1 MFSIEIELKH
11 ILVIAAL
18 YIIIVIALGFAI
30 RVVPYSKDTLFAV
43 EFPYEGFSSIQPD
56 DLPKSSMEQFSEIAG
71 NSESTNC
78 KKVSGFNELY
88 CSPNYN
94 PPNNDKFSGTPG
106 GASGDSY
113 GLTNSMGK
121 LQLTKE
127 QIELLSSRGGNSRE
141 RKILPV
147 GK

>member
-1 MFSIEIELKH
+1 MFSIQIELKH
-11 ILVIAAL
+11 ILLIAAL
-18 YIIIVIALGFAI
+18 YIIIVIALGFAV
-30 RVVPYSKDTLFAV
+30 RVVPYSRDNLFAV

-56 DLPKSSMEQFSEIAG
+56 DMDQEPFSEI
-71 NSESTNC
+71 NEKRESADC

-106 GASGDSY
+106 GGSDNSY

-127 QIELLSSRGGNSRE
+127 QIELLSTRGGNSRE

>member
-1 MFSIEIELKH
+1 MFSIQIELKH

-18 YIIIVIALGFAI
+18 YIIIVIALGFAV
-30 RVVPYSKDTLFAV
+30 RVVPYSKDKLFAV
-43 EFPYEGFSSIQPD
+43 EFPYEGFDAIQQD
-56 DLPKSSMEQFSEIAG
+56 DLSKEPFSAIDG
-71 NSESTNC
+71 KSESADC

-88 CSPNYN
+88 CSPNHS

-106 GASGDSY
+106 GGSDNSF

-141 RKILPV
+141 RQLLTVSK
-147 GK
+147 

>member
-1 MFSIEIELKH
+1 MFSIQIELKH
-11 ILVIAAL
+11 ILLIAAL
-18 YIIIVIALGFAI
+18 YIIIVIALGFAV
-30 RVVPYSKDTLFAV
+30 RVVPYSKDNLFAV
-43 EFPYEGFSSIQPD
+43 EFPYEGFSSIQSD
-56 DLPKSSMEQFSEIAG
+56 DMEEEEPFSEM
-71 NSESTNC
+71 NEKHESADC

-106 GASGDSY
+106 GASDNSY

-127 QIELLSSRGGNSRE
+127 QIELLSTRGGNSRE
-141 RKILPV
+141 HKILPV
-147 GK
+147 SK

>member
-1 MFSIEIELKH
+1 MFSIQFELKH

-18 YIIIVIALGFAI
+18 YIIIVIALGFAV

-43 EFPYEGFSSIQPD
+43 EFPYEGFSSIQD
-56 DLPKSSMEQFSEIAG
+56 DADDEEPFSEM
-71 NSESTNC
+71 NENRESADC
-78 KKVSGFNELY
+78 KKVSGFNELF

-94 PPNNDKFSGTPG
+94 PQNNDKFSGTPG
-106 GASGDSY
+106 GASDNSY

-127 QIELLSSRGGNSRE
+127 QIELLSTRGGNSRE
-141 RKILPV
+141 RQLLTVSK
-147 GK
+147 

>member
-1 MFSIEIELKH
+1 MFSIQIELKH
-11 ILVIAAL
+11 ILLIAAL
-18 YIIIVIALGFAI
+18 YIIIVIALGFAV
-30 RVVPYSKDTLFAV
+30 RVVPYSKDNLFAV
-43 EFPYEGFSSIQPD
+43 EFPYEGFSSIQSD
-56 DLPKSSMEQFSEIAG
+56 VMEEEEPFSAIDG
-71 NSESTNC
+71 KSESADC
-78 KKVSGFNELY
+78 KKLSGFNELY

-106 GASGDSY
+106 GASDNSY

-127 QIELLSSRGGNSRE
+127 QIDLLSTRGGNSRE
-141 RKILPV
+141 RQLLAV

>member
-1 MFSIEIELKH
+1 MFTTEIELKH
-11 ILVIAAL
+11 IIVIVAL
-18 YIIIVIALGFAI
+18 YLIITIALSFTI
-30 RVVPYSKDTLFAV
+30 RVVPYSKDTMFAV
-43 EFPYEGFSSIQPD
+43 EFPYEGFALMPSTYVTEP
-56 DLPKSSMEQFSEIAG
+56 PMEPFSAIDEK
-71 NSESTNC
+71 SESSDC

-106 GASGDSY
+106 GASDNSY

-127 QIELLSSRGGNSRE
+127 QIALLSTRGGNSQE
-141 RKILPV
+141 HKILSV
-147 GK
+147 RK

>member
-1 MFSIEIELKH
+1 MFSIQIELKH

-18 YIIIVIALGFAI
+18 YIIIVIALGFAV
-30 RVVPYSKDTLFAV
+30 RVVPYSKDNLFAV
-43 EFPYEGFSSIQPD
+43 EFPYEGFSSIPSGD
-56 DLPKSSMEQFSEIAG
+56 MEEEEPFSEM
-71 NSESTNC
+71 NEKRESADC

-106 GASGDSY
+106 GASGNSF

-127 QIELLSSRGGNSRE
+127 QIQLLSTRGGNSQE
-141 RKILPV
+141 RQLLTVSK
-147 GK
+147 

>member
-1 MFSIEIELKH
+1 MFSIQIELKH

-18 YIIIVIALGFAI
+18 YIIIVIALGFAV
-30 RVVPYSKDTLFAV
+30 RVVPYSKDKLFAI
-43 EFPYEGFSSIQPD
+43 EFPYEGFDTIQQD
-56 DLPKSSMEQFSEIAG
+56 DLSKEPFSAIDG
-71 NSESTNC
+71 KSESADC

-106 GASGDSY
+106 GASDNSY

-127 QIELLSSRGGNSRE
+127 QIELLSTRGGNSRE
-141 RKILPV
+141 RQLLTVSK
-147 GK
+147 

>member
-1 MFSIEIELKH
+1 MFSIQIEFKH

-18 YIIIVIALGFAI
+18 YIIIVIALGFAV

-43 EFPYEGFSSIQPD
+43 EFPYEGFETS
-56 DLPKSSMEQFSEIAG
+56 LPEDMLSEEPFSAIDG
-71 NSESTNC
+71 KTESADC

-106 GASGDSY
+106 GASDNSY

-127 QIELLSSRGGNSRE
+127 QIELLSTRGGNSRE
-141 RKILPV
+141 RQLLTVSK
-147 GK
+147 

>member
-1 MFSIEIELKH
+1 MFSIQIELKH
-11 ILVIAAL
+11 ILLIAAL
-18 YIIIVIALGFAI
+18 YIIIVIALGFAV
-30 RVVPYSKDTLFAV
+30 RVVPYSKDNLFAV
-43 EFPYEGFSSIQPD
+43 EFPYEGFSSIQQD
-56 DLPKSSMEQFSEIAG
+56 DMEEEEPFSEM
-71 NSESTNC
+71 NEKHESADC

-106 GASGDSY
+106 GASENSY

-127 QIELLSSRGGNSRE
+127 QIELLSTRGGNSRE
-141 RKILPV
+141 RQLLTVSK
-147 GK
+147 

>member
-1 MFSIEIELKH
+1 MFSIQIELKH

-18 YIIIVIALGFAI
+18 YIIIVIALGFAV
-30 RVVPYSKDTLFAV
+30 RVVPYSKDKLFAV
-43 EFPYEGFSSIQPD
+43 EFPYEGFDTIQQD
-56 DLPKSSMEQFSEIAG
+56 DLSKEPFSAIDG
-71 NSESTNC
+71 KSESADC

-106 GASGDSY
+106 GASDNSY

-127 QIELLSSRGGNSRE
+127 QIELLSTRGGNSRE
-141 RKILPV
+141 RQLLTVSK
-147 GK
+147 

>member
-1 MFSIEIELKH
+1 MFSIQIELKH

-18 YIIIVIALGFAI
+18 YIIIVIALGFAV
-30 RVVPYSKDTLFAV
+30 RVVPYSKDNLFAV
-43 EFPYEGFSSIQPD
+43 EFPYEGFDSMQSD
-56 DLPKSSMEQFSEIAG
+56 DLYKEPFSAIDG
-71 NSESTNC
+71 KTESADC

-106 GASGDSY
+106 GGSDNSF

-121 LQLTKE
+121 LQLSKE
-127 QIELLSSRGGNSRE
+127 QIQLLSSRGGNSQE
-141 RKILPV
+141 RQLLTVSK
-147 GK
+147 

>member
-1 MFSIEIELKH
+1 MFTTEIELKH
-11 ILVIAAL
+11 IVVIVAL
-18 YIIIVIALGFAI
+18 YLLITIALSFTI
-30 RVVPYSKDTLFAV
+30 RVVPYSNDSLFAI
-43 EFPYEGFSSIQPD
+43 EFPYEGFAPNTYAQPQQ
-56 DLPKSSMEQFSEIAG
+56 EAFSAIDG
-71 NSESTNC
+71 KSESVEC

-106 GASGDSY
+106 GASDNSY

-127 QIELLSSRGGNSRE
+127 QIALLSTRGGNSQE
-141 RKILPV
+141 RQLLTVSK
-147 GK
+147 

>member
-1 MFSIEIELKH
+1 MFSIQIELKH

-18 YIIIVIALGFAI
+18 YIIIVIALGFAV

-43 EFPYEGFSSIQPD
+43 EFPYEGFSSMQQD
-56 DLPKSSMEQFSEIAG
+56 DLSEAFSAIDG
-71 NSESTNC
+71 KTESADC
-78 KKVSGFNELY
+78 KKVSGFNELF

-94 PPNNDKFSGTPG
+94 PQNNDKFSGTPG
-106 GASGDSY
+106 GASDNSY

-127 QIELLSSRGGNSRE
+127 QIELLSTRGGNSRE
-141 RKILPV
+141 HQLVTASK
-147 GK
+147 

>member
-1 MFSIEIELKH
+1 MFTIEIELKH
-11 ILVIAAL
+11 ILLIAAL
-18 YIIIVIALGFAI
+18 YLIIIIALSFAI

-43 EFPYEGFSSIQPD
+43 EFPYEGFTSTQPETE
-56 DLPKSSMEQFSEIAG
+56 PFSAIDEK
-71 NSESTNC
+71 SESADC

-88 CSPNYN
+88 CSPTYN

-127 QIELLSSRGGNSRE
+127 QIELLSTRGGNSQE
-141 RKILPV
+141 RKLLPV
-147 GK
+147 SK

>member
-1 MFSIEIELKH
+1 MFSIQIELKH
-11 ILVIAAL
+11 ILLIAAL
-18 YIIIVIALGFAI
+18 YIIIVIALGFAV
-30 RVVPYSKDTLFAV
+30 RVVPYSKDNLFAV

-56 DLPKSSMEQFSEIAG
+56 DMDQEPFSEI
-71 NSESTNC
+71 NEKHESADC

-106 GASGDSY
+106 GASDNSY
-113 GLTNSMGK
+113 VLTNSMGK

-127 QIELLSSRGGNSRE
+127 QIALLSTRGGNSQE
-141 RKILPV
+141 HKMLPV
-147 GK
+147 SK

>member
-18 YIIIVIALGFAI
+18 YIIIVIALGCAV

-43 EFPYEGFSSIQPD
+43 EFPYEGFDTIQPED
-56 DLPKSSMEQFSEIAG
+56 MLSEEPFSAIDG
-71 NSESTNC
+71 KTESADC
-78 KKVSGFNELY
+78 KKVSGFDELY

-106 GASGDSY
+106 GGSDNSF
-113 GLTNSMGK
+113 GLTNTMGK

-127 QIELLSSRGGNSRE
+127 QIELLSTRGGNSRE
-141 RKILPV
+141 RQLLTVSK
-147 GK
+147 

>member
-1 MFSIEIELKH
+1 MFTTEIELKH
-11 ILVIAAL
+11 IVVIIAL
-18 YIIIVIALGFAI
+18 YLIITIALSFTI
-30 RVVPYSKDTLFAV
+30 RVVPYSNDSLFSI
-43 EFPYEGFSSIQPD
+43 EFPYEGFAPNTYAQPQQ
-56 DLPKSSMEQFSEIAG
+56 EAFSAIDG
-71 NSESTNC
+71 KSESADC

-106 GASGDSY
+106 GASENSY

-127 QIELLSSRGGNSRE
+127 QIALLSTRGGNSQE
-141 RKILPV
+141 RQLLTVSK
-147 GK
+147 

>member
-1 MFSIEIELKH
+1 MFSIQIELKH

-18 YIIIVIALGFAI
+18 YIIIVIALGFAV
-30 RVVPYSKDTLFAV
+30 RVVPYSKDNLFAV
-43 EFPYEGFSSIQPD
+43 EFPYEGFSSIPSD
-56 DLPKSSMEQFSEIAG
+56 DMEEEEPFSEM
-71 NSESTNC
+71 NEKHESADC

-88 CSPNYN
+88 CSPTYN

-106 GASGDSY
+106 GASDNSY

-127 QIELLSSRGGNSRE
+127 QIELLITRGGNSRE
-141 RKILPV
+141 RQLLTVSK
-147 GK
+147 

>member
-1 MFSIEIELKH
+1 MFSIQIELKH
-11 ILVIAAL
+11 ILLIAAL
-18 YIIIVIALGFAI
+18 YIIIVIALGFAV
-30 RVVPYSKDTLFAV
+30 RVVPYSKDRLFAV
-43 EFPYEGFSSIQPD
+43 EFPYEGFSSIQSGD
-56 DLPKSSMEQFSEIAG
+56 MEEEEPFSEM
-71 NSESTNC
+71 NEKRESADC

-106 GASGDSY
+106 GASANSY

-127 QIELLSSRGGNSRE
+127 QIELLSTRGGNSRE
-141 RKILPV
+141 HKILPV
-147 GK
+147 SK

>member
-1 MFSIEIELKH
+1 MFSIQIELKH

-18 YIIIVIALGFAI
+18 YIIIVIALGFAV
-30 RVVPYSKDTLFAV
+30 RVVPYSKDKLFAV
-43 EFPYEGFSSIQPD
+43 EFPYEGFDTIQQD
-56 DLPKSSMEQFSEIAG
+56 DLSKEPFSAIDG
-71 NSESTNC
+71 KSESADC

-106 GASGDSY
+106 GASDNSY

-127 QIELLSSRGGNSRE
+127 QVDLLSTRGGNSRE
-141 RKILPV
+141 RQLLTVSK
-147 GK
+147 

>member
-1 MFSIEIELKH
+1 MFSIQIELKH
-11 ILVIAAL
+11 ILLIAAL
-18 YIIIVIALGFAI
+18 YIIIAIALGFAV
-30 RVVPYSKDTLFAV
+30 RVVPYSKDNLFAV
-43 EFPYEGFSSIQPD
+43 EFPYEGFSSIPSD
-56 DLPKSSMEQFSEIAG
+56 DMEEEEPFSAIDG
-71 NSESTNC
+71 KTESADC

-106 GASGDSY
+106 GASDNSY

-127 QIELLSSRGGNSRE
+127 QIELLSTRGGNSRE
-141 RKILPV
+141 RQLLTASK
-147 GK
+147 

>member
-1 MFSIEIELKH
+1 MFSIQIELKH

-18 YIIIVIALGFAI
+18 YIIIVIALGFAV
-30 RVVPYSKDTLFAV
+30 RVVPYSKDKLFAV
-43 EFPYEGFSSIQPD
+43 EFPYEGFDTIQHD
-56 DLPKSSMEQFSEIAG
+56 DLSKEPFSAIDG
-71 NSESTNC
+71 KSESADC

-106 GASGDSY
+106 GASDNSY

-127 QIELLSSRGGNSRE
+127 QIELLSTRGGNSRE
-141 RKILPV
+141 RQLLTVSK
-147 GK
+147 

>member
-1 MFSIEIELKH
+1 MFSIQIELKH

-18 YIIIVIALGFAI
+18 YIIIVIALGFAV
-30 RVVPYSKDTLFAV
+30 RVVPYSKDNLFAV
-43 EFPYEGFSSIQPD
+43 EFPYEGFSAIQSGDIEEEEEPFTAID
-56 DLPKSSMEQFSEIAG
+56 GKT
-71 NSESTNC
+71 ESADC

-106 GASGDSY
+106 GGSDNSY

-127 QIELLSSRGGNSRE
+127 QIELLSTRGGNSQE
-141 RKILPV
+141 RQLLTVSK
-147 GK
+147 

>member
-1 MFSIEIELKH
+1 MFTTEIELKH

-18 YIIIVIALGFAI
+18 YIIIVIALGFAV
-30 RVVPYSKDTLFAV
+30 RVVPYSKDKLFAV
-43 EFPYEGFSSIQPD
+43 EFPYEGFDTIQQD
-56 DLPKSSMEQFSEIAG
+56 DLSKEPFSAIDG
-71 NSESTNC
+71 KSESADC

-106 GASGDSY
+106 GASDNSY

-127 QIELLSSRGGNSRE
+127 QIELLSTRGGNSRE
-141 RKILPV
+141 RQLLTVSK
-147 GK
+147 

>member
-1 MFSIEIELKH
+1 MFSIQIELKH

-18 YIIIVIALGFAI
+18 YIIIVIALGFAV
-30 RVVPYSKDTLFAV
+30 RVVPYSKDNLFAV
-43 EFPYEGFSSIQPD
+43 EFPYEGFD
-56 DLPKSSMEQFSEIAG
+56 SMQSGDMEEEEEPFSEM
-71 NSESTNC
+71 NEKRESADC

-106 GASGDSY
+106 GGSDNSF

-121 LQLTKE
+121 LQLSKE
-127 QIELLSSRGGNSRE
+127 QIQLLSSRGGNSQE
-141 RKILPV
+141 RQLLTVSK
-147 GK
+147 

>member
-1 MFSIEIELKH
+1 MFSIQIELKH
-11 ILVIAAL
+11 ILLIAAL
-18 YIIIVIALGFAI
+18 YIIIVIALGFAV
-30 RVVPYSKDTLFAV
+30 RVVPYSKDNLFAV

-56 DLPKSSMEQFSEIAG
+56 DMDQEPFSEI
-71 NSESTNC
+71 NEKRESADC

-106 GASGDSY
+106 GGSDNSY

-127 QIELLSSRGGNSRE
+127 QIELLSTRGGNSRE

-147 GK
+147 SK

>member
-1 MFSIEIELKH
+1 MFSIQIELKH

-18 YIIIVIALGFAI
+18 YIIIVIALGFAV
-30 RVVPYSKDTLFAV
+30 RVVPYSKDNLFAV
-43 EFPYEGFSSIQPD
+43 EFPYEGFSSIQSD
-56 DLPKSSMEQFSEIAG
+56 DMEEEEPFSEM
-71 NSESTNC
+71 NEKRESADC
-78 KKVSGFNELY
+78 KKLSGFNELY

-106 GASGDSY
+106 GASDNSY

-127 QIELLSSRGGNSRE
+127 QIELLSTRGGNSRE
-141 RKILPV
+141 RQLLTVSK
-147 GK
+147 

>member
-1 MFSIEIELKH
+1 MFSIDIELKH
-11 ILVIAAL
+11 ILLIAAL
-18 YIIIVIALGFAI
+18 YIVIVIALGFAV
-30 RVVPYSKDTLFAV
+30 RVVPYSKDRLFAV
-43 EFPYEGFSSIQPD
+43 EFPYEGFSSIQSGD
-56 DLPKSSMEQFSEIAG
+56 MEEEEEPFSEM
-71 NSESTNC
+71 NEKRESADC

-106 GASGDSY
+106 GASDNSF

-127 QIELLSSRGGNSRE
+127 QIALLSTRGGNSQE
-141 RKILPV
+141 RQLLTVSK
-147 GK
+147 

>member
-1 MFSIEIELKH
+1 MFSIQIELKH

-18 YIIIVIALGFAI
+18 YIIIVIALGFAV
-30 RVVPYSKDTLFAV
+30 RVVPYSKDNLFAV
-43 EFPYEGFSSIQPD
+43 EFPYEGFDSIQSGD
-56 DLPKSSMEQFSEIAG
+56 MEEEEEPFSEM
-71 NSESTNC
+71 NEKLESADC

-106 GASGDSY
+106 GGSENSF

-121 LQLTKE
+121 LQLSKE
-127 QIELLSSRGGNSRE
+127 QIQLLSSRGGNSQE
-141 RKILPV
+141 RQLLTVSK
-147 GK
+147 

>member
-1 MFSIEIELKH
+1 MFTTEIELKH
-11 ILVIAAL
+11 IVVIVAL
-18 YIIIVIALGFAI
+18 YLLITIALSFTI
-30 RVVPYSKDTLFAV
+30 RVVPYSNDSLFAI
-43 EFPYEGFSSIQPD
+43 EFPYEGFAPNTYTQPQQ
-56 DLPKSSMEQFSEIAG
+56 EAFSAIDG
-71 NSESTNC
+71 KSESVEC

-106 GASGDSY
+106 GASDNSY

-127 QIELLSSRGGNSRE
+127 QIALLSTRGGNSQE
-141 RKILPV
+141 RHVLPV
-147 GK
+147 SK